1 MQLLWARWTLIWWNK
16 HSHRTWLN
24 TTVSVLNLII
34 NRGYQTILKDEIL
47 PSCNR
52 LNILSVTL
60 KMCISK
66 YILLYSKM
74 QIYTNYLNKAST
86 H

>member
-1 MQLLWARWTLIWWNK
+1 MTN
-16 HSHRTWLN
+16 LN

-52 LNILSVTL
+52 LNILGVTL
-60 KMCISK
+60 KMCNSK
-66 YILLYSKM
+66 YILLYSQM
-74 QIYTNYLNKAST
+74 QIYTNYLNKVST
-86 H
+86 YSGTVSCINIFKAMNLSD